1 MSTTEGEIKKEKGTS
16 NTTGVDVEQPQ
27 SISDLLKDQR
37 EAAKRQ
43 MTDAIKM
50 QKYHALSDVFGALG
64 KMGGAMAGGAI
75 GGNMLDSAPNV
86 GEYKESRGYLDAFEN
101 AKKANERLRNLD
113 DTEFQLKYKEREK
126 ADERAYKEGQIK
138 DQRAYEAQV
147 TEATRKYE
155 AEKDKLNK
163 EWQMK
168 FAEYQS
174 QLAEARAANNLV
186 KEAEIKEKM
195 AKAARAHDI
204 ALQKLKNQGDLD
216 LKKLGLQTSQWQA
229 SEYNT
234 EALGFNDNSAIE
246 IPKKYYDSL
255 VRTILASG
263 QADKNTVDKFIYENP
278 AYVRDFL
285 GRFGGSTG
293 SAPATPV
300 TQQTGYSAQSAG
312 RTAPATPVATFDPN
326 MDYYSWKANQTR
338 NGWTTGSDIEDI
350 NEFLSEFE

>member
-1 MSTTEGEIKKEKGTS
+1 MSTTEGEIKKEKETS

-37 EAAKRQ
+37 EAAKKQ
-43 MTDAIKM
+43 LTDAIKM

-126 ADERAYKEGQIK
+126 AD
-138 DQRAYEAQV
+138 QRAYEAQV

-195 AKAARAHDI
+195 AKDARAFDI
-204 ALQKLKNQGDLD
+204 AMQKLKNQGELE
-216 LKKLGLQTSQWQA
+216 LKKMGLQISQWQA

-234 EALGFNDNSAIE
+234 EALSFNDNSAIE
-246 IPKKYYDSL
+246 IPKRYYDSL

-263 QADKNTVDKFIYENP
+263 QADKYTVDKFIYENP

-285 GRFGGSTG
+285 GRFGSSTG
-293 SAPATPV
+293 SAPAA
-300 TQQTGYSAQSAG
+300 QQAGYSAQSTGQQSPAAS
-312 RTAPATPVATFDPN
+312 TAAYDPD
-326 MDYYSWKANQTR
+326 MYYGKWKASQPR
-338 NGWTTGSDIEDI
+338 FGWSTGSATEDIED
-350 NEFLSEFE
+350 FLSQFE